1 MQPNKRKFLK
11 YKKPLFFAVLAGVLL
26 TVIFFLIKF
35 LLPVYSLIGQSGL
48 NLTTAVSLLTD
59 KEGGMLKKADN
70 RTNMLLLG
78 ISGGSHEGAILTDSI
93 IFLSLDFANRDN
105 VIVSVPRDIWL
116 PSLKTKINSTYY
128 YGESKRKGGGITLTK
143 SAVSEI
149 FGIPVHYAALLDF
162 DNFREVIDTLGGI
175 DIEVESAFE
184 DKKFPIRGRE
194 NDFCAG
200 DPEFKCRYET
210 VTFEKGR
217 QHMDGEKALKF
228 VRSRN
233 AENGEGND
241 FSRGKRQ
248 QLVLKAFVEKLKQ
261 SVSLNNIK
269 LVKELSGEITR
280 AIDTDLKFSEMLVL
294 GKYLMQD
301 KSPEF
306 RQIVMDTGD
315 KQKKIAGILEN
326 PPVWQYD
333 GQWVLVPKDTDYDK
347 FREYLDCHLNDPAC
361 QIKP

>member
-1 MQPNKRKFLK
+1 M
-11 YKKPLFFAVLAGVLL
+11 L
-26 TVIFFLIKF
+26 TVVIFLIKF
-35 LLPVYSLIGQSGL
+35 LLPVYSLINQSGL
-48 NLTTAVSLLTD
+48 NLTTVISLLTD
-59 KEGGMLKKADN
+59 KEGGMLKKTDN
-70 RTNMLLLG
+70 RTNILLLG
-78 ISGGSHEGAILTDSI
+78 ISGGSHEGATLTDSI
-93 IFLSLDFANRDN
+93 IFLSLDFAKKDN
-105 VIVSVPRDIWL
+105 VAISVPRDIWL

-128 YGESKRKGGGITLTK
+128 YGETKRKGSGITLTK

-162 DNFREVIDTLGGI
+162 DAFREVIDTLGGI
-175 DIEVESAFE
+175 DVEVESAFE
-184 DKKFPIRGRE
+184 DKKFPIQGRE

-210 VTFEKGR
+210 VTFAQGR

-248 QLVLKAFVEKLKQ
+248 QLILKAFAEKLKQ
-261 SVSLNNIK
+261 SVSLNNFK
-269 LVKELSGEITR
+269 LAKELSGEFTS
-280 AIDTDLKFSEMLVL
+280 AIDTDLKFSEMLFL

-315 KQKKIAGILEN
+315 KQKKIEGILEN

-333 GQWVLVPKDTDYDK
+333 GQWVLVPKEADYDK

>member
-1 MQPNKRKFLK
+1 
-11 YKKPLFFAVLAGVLL
+11 
-26 TVIFFLIKF
+26 
-35 LLPVYSLIGQSGL
+35 
-48 NLTTAVSLLTD
+48 
-59 KEGGMLKKADN
+59 
-70 RTNMLLLG
+70 
-78 ISGGSHEGAILTDSI
+78 
-93 IFLSLDFANRDN
+93 
-105 VIVSVPRDIWL
+105 
-116 PSLKTKINSTYY
+116 
-128 YGESKRKGGGITLTK
+128 
-143 SAVSEI
+143 
-149 FGIPVHYAALLDF
+149 
-162 DNFREVIDTLGGI
+162 LGGI
-175 DIEVESAFE
+175 DVEVESAFE
-184 DKKFPIRGRE
+184 DKKFPIQGRE

-210 VTFEKGR
+210 VTFAQGR

-248 QLVLKAFVEKLKQ
+248 QLILKAFAEKLKQ
-261 SVSLNNIK
+261 SVSLNNFK
-269 LVKELSGEITR
+269 LAKELSGEFTS
-280 AIDTDLKFSEMLVL
+280 AIDTDLKFSEMLFL

-315 KQKKIAGILEN
+315 KQKKIEGILEN

-333 GQWVLVPKDTDYDK
+333 GQWVLVPKEADYDK

>member
-11 YKKPLFFAVLAGVLL
+11 YKKPLFIAVLAVVLL

-35 LLPVYSLIGQSGL
+35 LLPVYSLINQSGL

-59 KEGGMLKKADN
+59 KKGGMLKKTDN
-70 RTNMLLLG
+70 RTNILLLG
-78 ISGGSHEGAILTDSI
+78 ISGGSHEGAALTDSI
-93 IFLSLDFANRDN
+93 IFISLDFANRDN
-105 VIVSVPRDIWL
+105 VMISVPRDIWL

-149 FGIPVHYAALLDF
+149 FGIPVHYATALDF
-162 DNFREVIDTLGGI
+162 DNFREVIETLGGI

-184 DKKFPIRGRE
+184 DEKFPIQGRE

-241 FSRGKRQ
+241 FSRG
-248 QLVLKAFVEKLKQ
+248 
-261 SVSLNNIK
+261 
-269 LVKELSGEITR
+269 
-280 AIDTDLKFSEMLVL
+280 
-294 GKYLMQD
+294 
-301 KSPEF
+301 
-306 RQIVMDTGD
+306 
-315 KQKKIAGILEN
+315 
-326 PPVWQYD
+326 
-333 GQWVLVPKDTDYDK
+333 
-347 FREYLDCHLNDPAC
+347 
-361 QIKP
+361 

>member
-1 MQPNKRKFLK
+1 M
-11 YKKPLFFAVLAGVLL
+11 
-26 TVIFFLIKF
+26 
-35 LLPVYSLIGQSGL
+35 
-48 NLTTAVSLLTD
+48 
-59 KEGGMLKKADN
+59 
-70 RTNMLLLG
+70 
-78 ISGGSHEGAILTDSI
+78 
-93 IFLSLDFANRDN
+93 
-105 VIVSVPRDIWL
+105 
-116 PSLKTKINSTYY
+116 
-128 YGESKRKGGGITLTK
+128 TK

-184 DKKFPIRGRE
+184 DEKFPIQGRE

-269 LVKELSGEITR
+269 LAKELSAEITR

-301 KSPEF
+301 RLPEF

-315 KQKKIAGILEN
+315 KQKKIGGILEN